1 MNNSGIL
8 DRIRIVLVG
17 TSHPGNIGASAR
29 AMKNMGLTQLVL
41 VNPLEF
47 PSDQAVW
54 RAVGAADLLEKAR
67 VVSSLDEAVAD
78 CSLVIGT
85 SARGRR
91 IPWPVFEPRRC
102 AERVAEESP
111 DSAIAIVFG
120 GEKMGLSNDDLHRC
134 NYHLTIPVNPE
145 YSSLNLG
152 AAVQVVCYELRM
164 KQLELLKVETAGEM
178 DGWDSEFCRADQME
192 HFYEHLE
199 QTMIDV
205 DFHDPDNPRQ
215 LMTRLRRL
223 FSRTRLDKMEL
234 SILRGIL
241 TNTQRNASINAPQSN
256 EQKTKDQ

>member
-1 MNNSGIL
+1 MEKSGFL
-8 DRIRIVLVG
+8 QRIRIVLVG

-29 AMKNMGLTQLVL
+29 AMKNMGLSQLVL

-54 RAVGAADLLEKAR
+54 RAVGAADLLEKAK

-102 AERVAEESP
+102 AEVIAKEPENSSVAV
-111 DSAIAIVFG
+111 VFG
-120 GEKMGLSNDDLHRC
+120 AEKMGLSNDDLHRC

-164 KQLELLKVETAGEM
+164 KQLELLKSDPAGEM
-178 DGWDSEFCRADQME
+178 DDWDGEFCRADQME

-241 TNTQRNASINAPQSN
+241 TNTQRNASAQPAQLIDG
-256 EQKTKDQ
+256 QKNQ

>member
-1 MNNSGIL
+1 MSDSGFL
-8 DRIRIVLVG
+8 QRIRIVLVG

-29 AMKNMGLTQLVL
+29 AMKNMGLSQLVL

-47 PSDQAVW
+47 PSDQAIW

-102 AERVAEESP
+102 ADRIAEESP
-111 DSAIAIVFG
+111 DAEIAIVFG
-120 GEKMGLSNDDLHRC
+120 AEKMGLSNEDLHRC

-152 AAVQVVCYELRM
+152 AAVQVVSYELRM
-164 KQLELLKVETAGEM
+164 KQLELLETATVGEM

-205 DFHDPDNPRQ
+205 DFHDPENPRQ

-241 TNTQRNASINAPQSN
+241 TNTQRNASVQSSQSA
-256 EQKTKDQ
+256 EKSKDL